1 MDKVIKTIIKNKIA
15 DLTDWAQSSLVLRK
29 GEIAFGNDDDN
40 LIMKV
45 GDGTKT
51 WQQLA
56 SAYPAKSTRVQ
67 ATLSATSWTNQI
79 YSFESTYPN
88 ATYDITVEID
98 GDSCTSEQCE
108 AWDAAA
114 IKGSPTTNKIQAFGI
129 VPTVDIPIVLVYT
142 KKN

>member
-1 MDKVIKTIIKNKIA
+1 MANKNISRLSVGGVVYDVKDA
-15 DLTDWAQSSLVLRK
+15 AAR
-29 GEIAFGNDDDN
+29 E
-40 LIMKV
+40 LISKLPTPV
-45 GDGTKT
+45 TVT
-51 WQQLA
+51 
-56 SAYPAKSTRVQ
+56 
-67 ATLSATSWTNQI
+67 ATLSAASWTNQT

-114 IKGSPTTNKIQAFGI
+114 IKGSSTTNKIKAFGT
-129 VPTVDIPIVLVYT
+129 VPTIDIPIVLVYT